1 MNKTT
6 NVSSYRSVA
15 KSNALFGSVQIF
27 NIIIGIVRSKIVA
40 VLLGP
45 SGMGVMGLLNSTI
58 DLIKSVSN
66 MGLQT
71 SAVRDVTLAYES
83 NDKEKI
89 VSINGTLSRMV
100 WVTGLVGA
108 LLMFILAPQL
118 SEFSFSSAQYA
129 FHIRILSVVILLSQL
144 TIGRNVL
151 LQGMRKLKSLASSN
165 VIGGLIGLL
174 VTIPLY
180 YLYGEDGIVPAI
192 IVNAI
197 ILYAIAWYLVHRL
210 KIGHSS
216 ISWTDAFSQGKSM
229 MKMGFL
235 INLTGLMDT
244 SIAYVI
250 NNLVQSW
257 GTVAEVGFYTAGFA
271 LVQSYVGL
279 VFNAI
284 GTDFYPRLIAASSNR
299 KLCMRTINQQF
310 ELMILVLLPLILL
323 FIMCS
328 EFILYILYSSEFMD
342 IHLMISWLALGM
354 IFRAYC
360 WCPGFMY
367 LAKNDSKLYFVI
379 YIVTMIFQLLFYLGL
394 YYYIGLTGIGM
405 AFLLMYV
412 LSGIAT
418 IIIVKWKYG
427 IYYSLACNRL
437 LLIATLIGG
446 VTLGLCY
453 WEHWLRY
460 VLQALFLVGSS
471 VYCLMQLNR
480 RLDLSSFLGK
490 LKKRL

>member
-1 MNKTT
+1 
-6 NVSSYRSVA
+6 
-15 KSNALFGSVQIF
+15 
-27 NIIIGIVRSKIVA
+27 
-40 VLLGP
+40 
-45 SGMGVMGLLNSTI
+45 
-58 DLIKSVSN
+58 
-66 MGLQT
+66 
-71 SAVRDVTLAYES
+71 
-83 NDKEKI
+83 
-89 VSINGTLSRMV
+89 
-100 WVTGLVGA
+100 
-108 LLMFILAPQL
+108 
-118 SEFSFSSAQYA
+118 
-129 FHIRILSVVILLSQL
+129 
-144 TIGRNVL
+144 
-151 LQGMRKLKSLASSN
+151 
-165 VIGGLIGLL
+165 
-174 VTIPLY
+174 
-180 YLYGEDGIVPAI
+180 
-192 IVNAI
+192 
-197 ILYAIAWYLVHRL
+197 
-210 KIGHSS
+210 
-216 ISWTDAFSQGKSM
+216 
-229 MKMGFL
+229 
-235 INLTGLMDT
+235 
-244 SIAYVI
+244 
-250 NNLVQSW
+250 
-257 GTVAEVGFYTAGFA
+257 
-271 LVQSYVGL
+271 
-279 VFNAI
+279 
-284 GTDFYPRLIAASSNR
+284 
-299 KLCMRTINQQF
+299 
-310 ELMILVLLPLILL
+310 
-323 FIMCS
+323 MCS

>member
-180 YLYGEDGIVPAI
+180 YQT
-192 IVNAI
+192 
-197 ILYAIAWYLVHRL
+197 H
-210 KIGHSS
+210 
-216 ISWTDAFSQGKSM
+216 
-229 MKMGFL
+229 
-235 INLTGLMDT
+235 
-244 SIAYVI
+244 
-250 NNLVQSW
+250 
-257 GTVAEVGFYTAGFA
+257 
-271 LVQSYVGL
+271 
-279 VFNAI
+279 
-284 GTDFYPRLIAASSNR
+284 
-299 KLCMRTINQQF
+299 
-310 ELMILVLLPLILL
+310 
-323 FIMCS
+323 
-328 EFILYILYSSEFMD
+328 
-342 IHLMISWLALGM
+342 
-354 IFRAYC
+354 IF
-360 WCPGFMY
+360 
-367 LAKNDSKLYFVI
+367 
-379 YIVTMIFQLLFYLGL
+379 
-394 YYYIGLTGIGM
+394 
-405 AFLLMYV
+405 
-412 LSGIAT
+412 
-418 IIIVKWKYG
+418 
-427 IYYSLACNRL
+427 
-437 LLIATLIGG
+437 
-446 VTLGLCY
+446 
-453 WEHWLRY
+453 
-460 VLQALFLVGSS
+460 
-471 VYCLMQLNR
+471 
-480 RLDLSSFLGK
+480 
-490 LKKRL
+490 